1 MFPFNDPFREFEL
14 LRREVDRAFQSV
26 GIDRGL
32 LRNAF
37 LPGRAARAYP
47 LVNVSESP
55 DAVVVEAL
63 APGLNPDTLEITVK
77 GDTITLAGEKP
88 AVGADVKPEHYHRS
102 ERASARFVRTL
113 QLPADVTDTGI
124 TAEYRSGVL
133 VVTLPKAESAK
144 PRKIAVSVA

>member
-1 MFPFNDPFREFEL
+1 MFPFNDPFRELEL
-14 LRREVDRAFQSV
+14 VRREVDRAFQYA
-26 GIDRGL
+26 GLDRAM

-47 LVNVSESP
+47 LVNVSESA

-63 APGLNPDTLEITVK
+63 APGLNPDSLEITVK

-88 AVGADVKPEHYHRS
+88 AVGADVKPENFHRS

-113 QLPADVTDTGI
+113 QLPAEVCDTGV

-144 PRKIAVSVA
+144 PRKIAVNVA

>member
-1 MFPFNDPFREFEL
+1 MLSFNDPFREFEL

-26 GIDRGL
+26 GLDRAM

-37 LPGRAARAYP
+37 LPGRAARSYP
-47 LVNVSESP
+47 LVNVSETP
-55 DAVVVEAL
+55 ETVVVEAL
-63 APGLNPDTLEITVK
+63 APGLNPESLEITVK

-88 AVGADVKPEHYHRS
+88 PVNPDVKPEFVHRS

-113 QLPADVTDTGI
+113 QLPAEVTDKGVS
-124 TAEYRSGVL
+124 AEYRAGVL